1 MKQEEKSKLTK
12 EKILL
17 SAQNL
22 FSSKGY
28 DETKMDDIAEFS
40 GNTKGALYHHYKSK
54 QDILRAM
61 ILQYIENLNDYMKA
75 LTLDTQLS
83 AKQKIHQIIEYFSN
97 NLEQEMFIQNDWLE
111 KVPLA
116 FLYST
121 KNTLGTLTEYFEK
134 IILQGVEEKSYSCKY
149 PREIASVLL
158 LLFDIWLDPNLVKM
172 SPKEMEMKI
181 EFIVE
186 FLERFDTPLLDLQD
200 IKTLKKTCVNLT
212 ILGGNNE

>member
-28 DETKMDDIAEFS
+28 DETTMDDIAEFS

-61 ILQYIENLNDYMKA
+61 ILQYIENLSDYMKA

-83 AKQKIHQIIEYFSN
+83 AKQKIHQIIERFSN

-111 KVPLA
+111 KVPL
-116 FLYST
+116 FFYT
-121 KNTLGTLTEYFEK
+121 
-134 IILQGVEEKSYSCKY
+134 
-149 PREIASVLL
+149 VL
-158 LLFDIWLDPNLVKM
+158 
-172 SPKEMEMKI
+172 
-181 EFIVE
+181 
-186 FLERFDTPLLDLQD
+186 
-200 IKTLKKTCVNLT
+200 KTL
-212 ILGGNNE
+212 